1 MDSIYAGAYLNII
14 CAARDSAS
22 HGLLI
27 ETKTQ
32 AQGAVWSYKDI
43 RELSKMSYCQVEV
56 EVEVKDG
63 PTQPRRALTA
73 SSPLLQITGLDD

>member
-1 MDSIYAGAYLNII
+1 MDSIYAGAYLTII

-27 ETKTQ
+27 EIKTQ
-32 AQGAVWSYKDI
+32 AQGAVWPYKDI
-43 RELSKMSYCQVEV
+43 RELSKMSYCQVDA
-56 EVEVKDG
+56 EVKDG
-63 PTQPRRALTA
+63 PTEPRRASTA